1 MESSPKLF
9 SSPIALPAISPFIHA
24 SYTAYV
30 VVCHNSQLEEQDERD
45 DESLVQQMF
54 YFLICL
60 MQTGSA
66 SRHVGNQQDGEY
78 DDAYHA
84 YYHIGIHLDGVCPV
98 AMYHQQRGTGHAAA
112 RARDV
117 VD

>member
-1 MESSPKLF
+1 
-9 SSPIALPAISPFIHA
+9 
-24 SYTAYV
+24 
-30 VVCHNSQLEEQDERD
+30 
-45 DESLVQQMF
+45 
-54 YFLICL
+54 

-84 YYHIGIHLDGVCPV
+84 YYHIGIHPDGVCPV
-98 AMYHQQRGTGHAAA
+98 AVYHQQRGTGHAAA